1 MSYVSELASV
11 ENPIDKAKAL
21 LILSKVKFN
30 DDGKPD
36 HEAINSLI
44 SEYNFDNSNVQLSKL
59 IHSNKDIHRNQL
71 IELESVYMKELI
83 KEHVVEKVKN
93 CDCLSEL
100 SNKDLIEYSEILGAY
115 LVATNLKTSQ
125 VRKFLD
131 NIRQLENETKRK
143 YKANSLLPKE
153 YMKKLV
159 EKYIIKNINECDKS
173 TELSN
178 VHLIEYSEILGT
190 YFMVSRLTV
199 TQMKKFLDGL
209 RQLENYIKSRTSETF
224 SNENLLLL
232 KVHLIYAAAREKK
245 AKPFMMV
252 INTAIDKVRKNG
264 QEGFEDFK
272 KLVKFIEA
280 IIAYHKYYGGSE

>member
-1 MSYVSELASV
+1 
-11 ENPIDKAKAL
+11 
-21 LILSKVKFN
+21 
-30 DDGKPD
+30 
-36 HEAINSLI
+36 
-44 SEYNFDNSNVQLSKL
+44 
-59 IHSNKDIHRNQL
+59 
-71 IELESVYMKELI
+71 
-83 KEHVVEKVKN
+83 
-93 CDCLSEL
+93 
-100 SNKDLIEYSEILGAY
+100 
-115 LVATNLKTSQ
+115 
-125 VRKFLD
+125 
-131 NIRQLENETKRK
+131 
-143 YKANSLLPKE
+143 
-153 YMKKLV
+153 MKKLV

-264 QEGFEDFK
+264 QEGFEDFQ